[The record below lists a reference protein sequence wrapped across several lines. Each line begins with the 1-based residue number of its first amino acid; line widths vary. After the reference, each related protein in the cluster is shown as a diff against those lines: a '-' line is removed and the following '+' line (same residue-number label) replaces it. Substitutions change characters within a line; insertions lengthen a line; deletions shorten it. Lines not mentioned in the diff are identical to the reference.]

1 MLFRRAST
9 FIYLLFWGGGGGWG
23 GSNKASQTTTP
34 CPSPQFKSH
43 VESSFSTDC
52 RQSCLN
58 SGVCVEGKCQCPP
71 QYEGTS
77 CEHGREARGLKPG
90 SNGDESC
97 MRVE

>member
-1 MLFRRAST
+1 MV
-9 FIYLLFWGGGGGWG
+9 GG

-34 CPSPQFKSH
+34 YPSPQFKSH

-52 RQSCLN
+52 SQSCLN

-77 CEHGREARGLKPG
+77 CEHGREARGLKPR